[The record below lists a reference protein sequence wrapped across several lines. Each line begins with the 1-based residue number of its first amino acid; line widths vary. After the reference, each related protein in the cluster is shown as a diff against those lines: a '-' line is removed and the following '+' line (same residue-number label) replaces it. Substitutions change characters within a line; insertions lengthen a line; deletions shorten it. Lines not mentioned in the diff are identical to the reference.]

1 MRIVYKA
8 AIVAVLG
15 AVIQTI
21 SAVAQD
27 QPKFASDEYLLIGD
41 TNRGAGEP
49 QVAINPKDPNNIV
62 VVGSGAPRFSR
73 QLAGAHSGP
82 GQSLTRGRHLP

>member
-1 MRIVYKA
+1 MVGRDRFRERRMRIVYKA

-41 TNRGAGEP
+41 
-49 QVAINPKDPNNIV
+49 K
-62 VVGSGAPRFSR
+62 
-73 QLAGAHSGP
+73 
-82 GQSLTRGRHLP
+82 RHLP